1 MNPFALAFERV
12 LARLTGPMSIRFILQ
27 PAMAIV
33 LGVRDGLQDVREGR
47 SPFLWDLYTR
57 SESRDEQIHKAL
69 DRLALPLMVA
79 IVLDAIVQ
87 LILFDRIHLLGA
99 ILVGMTVLG
108 VPYSLAREFTQRI
121 VSHAPPG
128 VLQTVSAPAQRVS
141 ALGRHVLAWLQ
152 AQRSLR
158 WWSAP
163 RWPVRPGRTIR
174 RSPASG
180 SSRDRWRTPARPPNP
195 TRSTLR

>member
-12 LARLTGPMSIRFILQ
+12 LAGLTGPMSIRFILQ

-33 LGVRDGLQDVREGR
+33 LGVRDGLQDARDGR
-47 SPFLWDLYTR
+47 TPFLWDLYTR

-99 ILVGMTVLG
+99 VLVGTTVLG
-108 VPYSLAREFTQRI
+108 VPYSLAREFTNR
-121 VSHAPPG
+121 VASHAPAS
-128 VLQTVSAPAQRVS
+128 VLRTVSVPGQRVS
-141 ALGRHVLAWLQ
+141 ALGQRVLAWLQ
-152 AQRSLR
+152 ARRSLR
-158 WWSAP
+158 WWRAP
-163 RWPVRPGRTIR
+163 RWPVRPGRTIH
-174 RSPASG
+174 RSPESG
-180 SSRDRWRTPARPPNP
+180 SSRDRWRTQARPPNP